1 MNVKYGIIG
10 CGSIS
15 RFHFNGLEKLGAE
28 IVHIADINEQAA
40 KPYVEKF
47 GAKFSKNYQD
57 VINDPEVTVVSI
69 LTSSKYHKE
78 IALAALAA
86 GKDVICEKT
95 MMDNATEAEEVAKV
109 ALASNNLFFTA
120 FMKRFFPAVEKAQ
133 KLIPELGRLFSANVR
148 SYQCWDW
155 SNFYEIENDKGNEWI
170 LNNYGGAV
178 MKCAGSHMIDLTLFL
193 LGRPESIYAHVDY
206 VPNSYIDRKATALFQ
221 YENGFVANFET
232 AVHQLKKIGYERNSW
247 DEYIEINGV
256 NGRLTLSTVMW
267 DHPERNAPLL
277 VHYDN
282 EKGTSTE
289 YRFDIVNPFDLEMKH
304 IHEALVNREYG
315 EPNVVDGFN
324 VDKVIE
330 TMVESSNK
338 KASIKVDWRGL

>member
-1 MNVKYGIIG
+1 MKVKYGIIG

-28 IVHIADINEQAA
+28 IVHIADLNEQAA
-40 KPYVEKF
+40 KPYVDKF
-47 GAKFSKNYQD
+47 GAKFSKDYKD
-57 VINDPEVTVVSI
+57 VINDPDVTVVSI

-78 IALAALAA
+78 IALAALKA

-95 MMDNATEAEEVAKV
+95 MMDNAVEAEEVAKV
-109 ALASNNLFFTA
+109 ALASGNLFFTA
-120 FMKRFFPAVEKAQ
+120 FMKRFFPATQKA
-133 KLIPELGRLFSANVR
+133 KELLPSLGRLFSAQVR

-178 MKCAGSHMIDLTLFL
+178 MKCAGSHMMDVTMFL
-193 LGRPESIYAHVDY
+193 LGRPQSIYAHVDY
-206 VPNSYIDRKATALFQ
+206 VPNSKIDRKATALFE

-267 DHPERNAPLL
+267 DHPENNAPLL
-277 VHYDN
+277 VHYNN
-282 EKGTSTE
+282 EKGTTTE

-304 IHEALVNREYG
+304 IHEALEKREQSG
-315 EPNVVDGFN
+315 PTVVDGFN

-330 TMVESSNK
+330 TMVKSSEM